1 MGLPWGDVSFS
12 AKARPKMW
20 TGNEKLLVFLPQWLM
35 RKVPSWEL
43 S

>member
-1 MGLPWGDVSFS
+1 MGLLWGDFSFS
-12 AKARPKMW
+12 AKASPKMW
-20 TGNEKLLVFLPQWLM
+20 MGNEKLLVFLSQWLM